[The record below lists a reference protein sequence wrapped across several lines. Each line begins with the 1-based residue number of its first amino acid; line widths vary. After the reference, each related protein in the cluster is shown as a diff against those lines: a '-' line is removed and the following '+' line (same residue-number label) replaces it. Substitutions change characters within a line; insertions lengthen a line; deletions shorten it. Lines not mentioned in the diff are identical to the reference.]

1 MIHKQPVSARYDIL
15 RIFDKAVLLLMT
27 SLKLGLRFVNLA
39 VLFGP
44 VILTF
49 PIWYL
54 LELHALKRGE
64 RPRLWW
70 VTFLVWSFETSGP
83 TFTKLGQWASSRTDL
98 FPPYP
103 LDGVIEQEY
112 GLRLEDMFEEFDEIP
127 IGVGAIPQVHKGVLK
142 PSEATKSCS
151 TLRCAVKV
159 LLPGVAYM
167 INADLTI
174 MWAVASLI
182 NLLPDAE

>member
-98 FPPYP
+98 FPPYVCDILSRLQSKVSP
-103 LDGVIEQEY
+103 HSLKATRRSDRTGV
-112 GLRLEDMFEEFDEIP
+112 RAEIRRH
-127 IGVGAIPQVHKGVLK
+127 V
-142 PSEATKSCS
+142 
-151 TLRCAVKV
+151 
-159 LLPGVAYM
+159 
-167 INADLTI
+167 
-174 MWAVASLI
+174 
-182 NLLPDAE
+182 